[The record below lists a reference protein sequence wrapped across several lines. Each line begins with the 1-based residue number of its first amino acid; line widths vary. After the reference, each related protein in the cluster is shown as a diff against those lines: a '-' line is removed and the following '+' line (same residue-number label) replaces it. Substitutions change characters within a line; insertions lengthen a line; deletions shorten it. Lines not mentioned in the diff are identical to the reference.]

1 MSSLKD
7 LFRLSYTKH
16 DILSSFIHVEQ
27 ALNKKH
33 RLTNL
38 FEFQYILS

>member
-1 MSSLKD
+1 L
-7 LFRLSYTKH
+7 RTKH
-16 DILSSFIHVEQ
+16 AVLSNFIHVEQ

-33 RLTNL
+33 QLTNL